1 MFFPPL
7 GFPDWCLARNVIST
21 DRQHGTPASASFDN
35 PKMKLTRMW
44 GNTLSTIED
53 LQSLLTSDQLYKN
66 QVAHAALSEGFEAG
80 HMRQSH
86 YLEPQQ
92 LSKTLTTAAEAHFR
106 MELWYALSRH
116 QFQHSKSTASYDS
129 RVRSWKDMIPKVY
142 KDRTDNED
150 AAWAL
155 RVENMNAEESDSSA
169 DGASDAGD
177 ATSTADGENDVAMD
191 LIDPKY
197 L

>member
-1 MFFPPL
+1 
-7 GFPDWCLARNVIST
+7 
-21 DRQHGTPASASFDN
+21 
-35 PKMKLTRMW
+35 
-44 GNTLSTIED
+44 
-53 LQSLLTSDQLYKN
+53 
-66 QVAHAALSEGFEAG
+66 
-80 HMRQSH
+80 
-86 YLEPQQ
+86 
-92 LSKTLTTAAEAHFR
+92 
-106 MELWYALSRH
+106 
-116 QFQHSKSTASYDS
+116 
-129 RVRSWKDMIPKVY
+129 MIPKVY

-177 ATSTADGENDVAMD
+177 ATSVADGEKDVAMD

>member
-1 MFFPPL
+1 M
-7 GFPDWCLARNVIST
+7 A
-21 DRQHGTPASASFDN
+21 
-35 PKMKLTRMW
+35 
-44 GNTLSTIED
+44 
-53 LQSLLTSDQLYKN
+53 Y
-66 QVAHAALSEGFEAG
+66 AALSEGFEAG

-129 RVRSWKDMIPKVY
+129 RVRSWKEMIPKVY

-177 ATSTADGENDVAMD
+177 ATSTADGEKDFAQWTSSTPNICSK
-191 LIDPKY
+191 L
-197 L
+197 